1 MADHDSEDIRPSSL
15 PPLPPPLPPMNT
27 PSEAHD
33 EESDRQLK
41 VKMDLSCVIGSKRYQ
56 KEMQFRMVGAIEK
69 QDLGKIRHLIK
80 SGVNIDCVILYAKT
94 PLIHALEQGYDD
106 VAELLVDAG
115 ANLEKSET
123 IAWQRR
129 PLHMAVLK
137 NSLRMV
143 EALLRSGAQVD
154 GQDGCGMTPL
164 HHACHLGFRAIVD
177 VLIHYGASMNLGD
190 YVERDALHRA
200 IEGKHLDIAELLLNY
215 GISLSGA
222 DRYGW
227 TPLFAC
233 VMGNDLEGTRFL
245 LHRGA
250 DVNYKDHKGDTPL
263 HVACDRLSRSNIRT
277 MLCTS
282 VDFYRRMRRIPTSDI
297 QQLLQGEN
305 KAHFEM
311 IDLLVNTGAD
321 INAVNDFQTRPVHMT
336 RDPVVLKY
344 LILCG
349 AHIDYDMVLLTHLF
363 GGEADCP
370 SWLEAEFAMQT
381 TLQRICRRVIRCHL
395 HHTRNISEA
404 VKCLPLPRK
413 FIDYLNIVEF
423 EHRV

>member
-1 MADHDSEDIRPSSL
+1 MAAQDSEDIHPPSS
-15 PPLPPPLPPMNT
+15 PPTPPPLPPLVSVS
-27 PSEAHD
+27 PSSEAHE
-33 EESDRQLK
+33 EESGRHLK

-69 QDLGKIRHLIK
+69 RDLGKIRHLIE

-106 VAELLVDAG
+106 VAELLIHAG

-137 NSLRMV
+137 DSLRMV
-143 EALLRSGAQVD
+143 ETLLSSGAQVD

-164 HHACHLGFRAIVD
+164 HHACHLGYRTIVD
-177 VLIHYGASMNLGD
+177 VLMHNGASVHRGD

-215 GISLSGA
+215 GTSIHGA
-222 DRYGW
+222 DKYGW

-233 VMGNDLEGTRFL
+233 VMGNDLEGSRFL
-245 LHRGA
+245 LLRGA

-321 INAVNDFQTRPVHMT
+321 INAVNDFQTRPST
-336 RDPVVLKY
+336 
-344 LILCG
+344 
-349 AHIDYDMVLLTHLF
+349 
-363 GGEADCP
+363 
-370 SWLEAEFAMQT
+370 
-381 TLQRICRRVIRCHL
+381 
-395 HHTRNISEA
+395 
-404 VKCLPLPRK
+404 
-413 FIDYLNIVEF
+413 
-423 EHRV
+423 